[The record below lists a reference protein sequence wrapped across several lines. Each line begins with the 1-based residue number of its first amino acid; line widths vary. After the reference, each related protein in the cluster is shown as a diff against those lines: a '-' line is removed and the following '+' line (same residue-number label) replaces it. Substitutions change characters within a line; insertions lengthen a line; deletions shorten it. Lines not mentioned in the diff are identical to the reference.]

1 MEEQI
6 LFEKENIE
14 ESKPIDIDE
23 KENSSQETSQYEKN
37 AENEDK
43 LSNKSK
49 EHSPHKDFI
58 EGQNHQEKEE
68 KNVASQDINAENIS
82 TYILKYSRNKEELKE
97 ATDTKI
103 VKRKKCSFMLDIKL
117 VPNDN
122 TKKKEAPKDEKEY
135 YLVIS
140 CHEIAAFYFDEIYER
155 IYKLEDLMKENRFFR
170 IFEKAEDIKIVID
183 EFIIKNQKNKNKFFI
198 EFKDKALKIHMK
210 ISFFD
215 KEQEIIFNIPQKKLN
230 IKEKAKLL
238 PEFLREIQHKMIY
251 LCEEN
256 KTYKNLNLSQSS
268 KIRELKLN
276 LSSSNFDANK
286 SIEITKVNNQIIENN
301 SIFKNK
307 LKNEFNNNKKKI
319 KITNSNK

>member
-58 EGQNHQEKEE
+58 EEQNHQEKEE
-68 KNVASQDINAENIS
+68 KNVASQNTNAENIS

-198 EFKDKALKIHMK
+198 EFKDKTLKIHMK

-268 KIRELKLN
+268 KINELKLN

-286 SIEITKVNNQIIENN
+286 SIETTKVNNQIIENN